1 MHFRDRGH
9 IVQVIRTKYDPA
21 SKKGKN
27 EIVGR
32 LAKSNPKISDELNAA
47 LSPPERKEVA
57 AWIAGNAGVV
67 QLKRELAART
77 LQEQLALAEEWFA
90 DQKGDDARIL
100 VAGLIPA
107 WVRLRNLLKR
117 NGLAE

>member
-1 MHFRDRGH
+1 MHFRDRGQM
-9 IVQVIRTKYDPA
+9 VQVIRTKYDPS

-32 LAKSNPKISDELNAA
+32 LTKSNPSISDELKSA
-47 LSPPERKEVA
+47 LSAAERKEVE

-67 QLKRELAART
+67 RLKTELAART

-90 DQKGDDARIL
+90 NQKGDDARVL

-107 WVRLRNLLKR
+107 WARLRNLLKR
-117 NGLAE
+117 NGLVE